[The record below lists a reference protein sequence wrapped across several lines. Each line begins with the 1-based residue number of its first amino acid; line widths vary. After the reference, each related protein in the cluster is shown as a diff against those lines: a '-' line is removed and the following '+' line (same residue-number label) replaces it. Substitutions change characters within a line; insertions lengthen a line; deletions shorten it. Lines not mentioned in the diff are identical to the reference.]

1 MATISVVSVSVN
13 VYIIVIVVVIVIVI
27 VIVFLIVMV
36 IVMRRSVSAQ
46 KSQYK
51 HPRHSCYW
59 SGMSIPV
66 RNCGPQRGPKYNPSL
81 PQLRSQ
87 SDMKTIPHLIV
98 VLPSQSTPPPHAVH

>member
-13 VYIIVIVVVIVIVI
+13 VYIIVIVVVVIVIVIVI

-59 SGMSIPV
+59 SCMSIPV
-66 RNCGPQRGPKYNPSL
+66 RNCGPQ
-81 PQLRSQ
+81 LRS
-87 SDMKTIPHLIV
+87 
-98 VLPSQSTPPPHAVH
+98 